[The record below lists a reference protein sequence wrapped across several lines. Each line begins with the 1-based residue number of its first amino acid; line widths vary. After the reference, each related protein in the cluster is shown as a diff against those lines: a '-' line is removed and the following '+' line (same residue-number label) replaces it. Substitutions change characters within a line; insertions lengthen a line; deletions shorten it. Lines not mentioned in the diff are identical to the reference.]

1 MTMIKQVK
9 SNIKEQLKQSN
20 MTIQELCKLMRKD
33 RRYIYR
39 ITDEVKLN
47 KIVEIAKYIGCEPS
61 ELLKGL

>member
-1 MTMIKQVK
+1 MIKQVK

-20 MTIQELCKLMRKD
+20 MTTQELCKLMRKD
-33 RRYIYR
+33 RRYIYY

-47 KIVEIAKYIGCEPS
+47 KIVEIAKYIGCNPS

>member
-1 MTMIKQVK
+1 MIEQVK
-9 SNIKEQLKQSN
+9 QNIKEQLKISN
-20 MTIQELCKLMRKD
+20 MTTQELCRLMRKD
-33 RRYIYR
+33 RRYIYY

>member
-9 SNIKEQLKQSN
+9 SNIKEQLKARN

-33 RRYIYR
+33 RKYIYR
-39 ITDEVKLN
+39 ITEEVKLN
-47 KIVEIAKYIGCEPS
+47 KTIEIAKYIGCNPS